1 MDTRLTESTMVG
13 LFVGGILG
21 GFVADRVGRLSYYQN
36 DSKSL
41 ILFFFRKNGLIFSV
55 LAMMLGTIICF
66 GVRFMKTSTAIPFI
80 LLYIGRVLMQS
91 FEVKKLIE

>member
-41 ILFFFRKNGLIFSV
+41 IPFFQKKWFNFL
-55 LAMMLGTIICF
+55 CF
-66 GVRFMKTSTAIPFI
+66 GDDARNNN
-80 LLYIGRVLMQS
+80 LLRSEIYENFHSYS
-91 FEVKKLIE
+91 FYSVIYWPSIDAKF

>member
-41 ILFFFRKNGLIFSV
+41 ILFFSE
-55 LAMMLGTIICF
+55 
-66 GVRFMKTSTAIPFI
+66 KT
-80 LLYIGRVLMQS
+80 V
-91 FEVKKLIE
+91 